1 MAEKLTETL
10 IKGLTPPARGE
21 LYTYD
26 TEVTGFALKL
36 FAPTKANPK
45 GARTFVLAYRRNGG
59 LRRFRIGA
67 WPEWSVTAAR
77 AEAKEVR
84 QRVDRGEDPAHERR
98 ERREAPTMAD
108 LVDRYE
114 LEHLARKPEQTR
126 HDDSTMIGHIVR
138 HIGADRRVADIH
150 YGDIVALHR
159 ALTEAA
165 ARYSPIGSCPA
176 PAGYSRC
183 P

>member
-126 HDDSTMIGHIVR
+126 HDDSTMIGHILR
-138 HIGADRRVADIH
+138 HVGADRRVAESTM
-150 YGDIVALHR
+150 ATLLLST
-159 ALTEAA
+159 APSPTAA
-165 ARYSPIGSCPA
+165 ARCSPIGSYPA
-176 PAGYSRC
+176 PAVYSRC